1 MNQSINIKFIRITI
15 LVLFAFTLISGCSKK
30 DDLSKR
36 EKYGFDNVVSDKL
49 IDILTQ
55 GFDNCTCAP
64 TIFKAKYEN
73 QIVYYFRYASAYCDG
88 IIAPTL
94 YDSQGNIVA
103 QMNDVF
109 EYSEKVSEKEV
120 IYRCGH

>member
-1 MNQSINIKFIRITI
+1 MHKPFNTSFIKIAV
-15 LVLFAFTLISGCSKK
+15 LVLIALTLASGCKKK
-30 DDLSKR
+30 DEISKR
-36 EKYGFDNVVSDKL
+36 VKYGFDNVVSDKL